1 MVLPRGGAALLI
13 FDGSLL
19 ACLGLGA
26 LVARR
31 ELTLMRRRI
40 AFAGAEVADALEVG
54 SPVPRAAD
62 PSRDRLLL
70 FMYAAC
76 EPCYDI
82 ARELDRLPDRSR
94 VEIVLRDPGGDGVAV
109 KVFRAALPA
118 GVRCLE
124 GEAADRVADALS
136 VRSSPLAVAVRS
148 GLVVAK
154 GYVRTISDVDF
165 LASQAA
171 T

>member
-1 MVLPRGGAALLI
+1 MVLPRGGVALLV

-19 ACLGLGA
+19 ACLAVGA
-26 LVARR
+26 VVLRR
-31 ELTLMRRRI
+31 ELTLMKRRV
-40 AFAGAEVADALEVG
+40 AFAGVAVGDALEVG
-54 SPVPRAAD
+54 SAVPRAAD
-62 PSRDRLLL
+62 PARDRVLL

-82 ARELDRLPDRSR
+82 ARQLDRLADRSR
-94 VEIVLRDPGGDGVAV
+94 VEVVLRNPGDDDAAQ
-109 KVFRAALPA
+109 KIFRAAVPA
-118 GVRCLE
+118 GVRCIE
-124 GEAADRVADALS
+124 GPAAERVAEALS

-154 GYVRTISDVDF
+154 GYVHTLSDVDF

-171 T
+171 A

>member
-1 MVLPRGGAALLI
+1 MVLPRGGTALLV

-19 ACLGLGA
+19 ACLAVGA
-26 LVARR
+26 VVVRR
-31 ELTLMRRRI
+31 ELTLMRRRV
-40 AFAGAEVADALEVG
+40 ALAGVAVGDALEVG
-54 SPVPRAAD
+54 SAVPPAAD
-62 PSRDRLLL
+62 PTRDRVLL

-82 ARELDRLPDRSR
+82 ARQLDRLADRSR
-94 VEIVLRDPGGDGVAV
+94 VEVVLRNPEGDDAAERIL
-109 KVFRAALPA
+109 RASLPD
-118 GVRCLE
+118 GVRCIG
-124 GEAADRVADALS
+124 GEPAERLAQALS

-154 GYVRTISDVDF
+154 GYVHTLSDVDF

-171 T
+171 A